1 MSKFFMDRYAMSEL
15 GANNLK
21 KAIFSRTI
29 LNLVKMFPP
38 IIAFMFLF
46 QYLSS
51 IEGMKAD
58 YELSFVNYI
67 VVILVMGLII
77 FFVAGWDYTR
87 LYTNVY
93 SESANSR
100 IDIANRLKKL
110 PLSYFGKRDLSD
122 LAETMMN
129 DITLYEEIFSHA
141 VPQLYATIISTTI
154 ISVMILSY
162 NFKLGLATLWVIPVS
177 ILLFFLSKKKNKKTG
192 DEWVK
197 TNRAVYDDFQEK
209 VDRIQ
214 EIKAY
219 NLEEKSLEE
228 FDEKLAINKKNK
240 IKLEFLGGIS
250 LAASNILLKLGIVTV
265 AVVGANMLISGEINI
280 LVYIAFLILT
290 TSIYLPIEGI
300 LTFMAMIN
308 TLDSVVGRIK
318 EIKTMP
324 VQEGKTEMNIKS
336 FDVEFKNVHFSYDDY
351 SVING
356 VSFTAKQGETTALIG
371 PSGSGKTTLT
381 KLAARFWDIDSGQ
394 ILLGGEDI
402 SKVDPETLLKNFS
415 IVFQQVYLFED
426 TIENNIRFG
435 KPDATK
441 EEVIMA
447 AKKACCH
454 DFISAFP
461 EGYQTKIGEN
471 GATLSGGEKQRIS
484 IARAILKDA
493 PVVILDEA
501 TASVDPENEQEL
513 QEAIEELTKNKTLL
527 MIAHRLNTV
536 RRADKIIV
544 LDKGQ
549 IAEEGTHGEL
559 MKQEGIY
566 KKFVDIRKEAI
577 GWKVGEVKL

>member
-1 MSKFFMDRYAMSEL
+1 MRKFFMDRYAMSEL

-38 IIAFMFLF
+38 IIAFIFLF

-51 IEGMKAD
+51 IEGIKAD

-77 FFVAGWDYTR
+77 FFVASWDYTR

-141 VPQLYATIISTTI
+141 VPQLYATIISTTV
-154 ISVMILSY
+154 ISVMILCY
-162 NFKLGLATLWVIPVS
+162 NFKLGIATLWVIPVS
-177 ILLFFLSKKKNKKTG
+177 IILFLISKKKNRKG
-192 DEWVK
+192 SDEWVK
-197 TNRAVYDDFQEK
+197 SSRAVYDDFQEK
-209 VDRIQ
+209 VDQIQ

-219 NLEEKSLEE
+219 NLEEKSLKE
-228 FDEKLAINKKNK
+228 FDEKLAVNKKNK
-240 IKLEFLGGIS
+240 LRLEFLGGIS
-250 LAASNILLKLGIVTV
+250 LALSNILLKLGIVTV
-265 AVVGANMLISGEINI
+265 AVTGAGMLIAGEINI
-280 LVYIAFLILT
+280 LIYIAFLMLT
-290 TSIYLPIEGI
+290 ASIYLPIEGI
-300 LTFMAMIN
+300 LTFMTMLT
-308 TLDSVVGRIK
+308 TLESVVGRIK

-324 VQEGKTEMNIKS
+324 VQEGKTEMKVKS
-336 FDVEFKNVHFSYDDY
+336 YDIEFKNVHFGYDDY

-415 IVFQQVYLFED
+415 IVFQDVTLFNASIKDNIRVGKKNATDEEILKAAKVARCDEFIKRMPEGID
-426 TIENNIRFG
+426 TI
-435 KPDATK
+435 
-441 EEVIMA
+441 
-447 AKKACCH
+447 
-454 DFISAFP
+454 
-461 EGYQTKIGEN
+461 IGEN
-471 GATLSGGEKQRIS
+471 GERLSGGERQRLS

-493 PVVILDEA
+493 PVVLLDEA
-501 TASVDPENEQEL
+501 TASLDVENESL
-513 QEAIEELTKNKTLL
+513 IQEALSELIKEKTVII
-527 MIAHRLNTV
+527 IAHRMRTIRSV
-536 RRADKIIV
+536 DKIV
-544 LDKGQ
+544 LLNEGKIEAVGNDK
-549 IAEEGTHGEL
+549 EL
-559 MKQEGIY
+559 YEKSEMY
-566 KKFVDIRKEAI
+566 RNMVDKAMA
-577 GWKVGEVKL
+577 

>member
-38 IIAFMFLF
+38 IIAFIFLF

-58 YELSFVNYI
+58 YELSLVNYI

-141 VPQLYATIISTTI
+141 VPQLYATIISTTV
-154 ISVMILSY
+154 ISVMILCY
-162 NFKLGLATLWVIPVS
+162 NFKLGIATLWVIPVS
-177 ILLFFLSKKKNKKTG
+177 IILFLISKKKNKKG
-192 DEWVK
+192 SDEWVK
-197 TNRAVYDDFQEK
+197 SSRAVYDDFQEK
-209 VDRIQ
+209 VDQIQ

-219 NLEEKSLEE
+219 NLEEKSLKE
-228 FDEKLAINKKNK
+228 FDEKLAVNKKNK
-240 IKLEFLGGIS
+240 LKLEFLGGIS
-250 LAASNILLKLGIVTV
+250 LALSNILLKLGIVTV
-265 AVVGANMLISGEINI
+265 AVTGAGMLIAGEINI
-280 LVYIAFLILT
+280 LIYIAFLMLT
-290 TSIYLPIEGI
+290 ASIYLPIEGI
-300 LTFMAMIN
+300 LTFMTMLT
-308 TLDSVVGRIK
+308 TLESVVGRIK

-324 VQEGKTEMNIKS
+324 VQEGKTEMKVKS
-336 FDVEFKNVHFSYDDY
+336 YDIEFKNVHFGYDDY

-415 IVFQQVYLFED
+415 IVFQDVTLFNASIKDNIRVGKKNATDEEILKAAKVARCDEFIKRMPEGID
-426 TIENNIRFG
+426 TI
-435 KPDATK
+435 
-441 EEVIMA
+441 
-447 AKKACCH
+447 
-454 DFISAFP
+454 
-461 EGYQTKIGEN
+461 IGEN
-471 GATLSGGEKQRIS
+471 GERLSGGERQRLS

-493 PVVILDEA
+493 PVVLLDEA
-501 TASVDPENEQEL
+501 TASLDVENESL
-513 QEAIEELTKNKTLL
+513 IQEALSELIKEKTVII
-527 MIAHRLNTV
+527 IAHRMRTIRSV
-536 RRADKIIV
+536 DKIV
-544 LDKGQ
+544 LLNEGKIEAMGNDK
-549 IAEEGTHGEL
+549 EL
-559 MKQEGIY
+559 YEKSEMY
-566 KKFVDIRKEAI
+566 RNMVDKAMA
-577 GWKVGEVKL
+577 

>member
-1 MSKFFMDRYAMSEL
+1 MNKFFMDRYAMSEL

-29 LNLVKMFPP
+29 LNFVKMFPP
-38 IIAFMFLF
+38 MLAFVFLF
-46 QYLSS
+46 QYLSR
-51 IEGMKAD
+51 IEGIKTVREFGLM
-58 YELSFVNYI
+58 EYI
-67 VVILVMGLII
+67 TAIIVMGFII
-77 FFVAGWDYTR
+77 FLVAGWDYTR

-141 VPQLYATIISTTI
+141 VPQLYATAISTAIISG
-154 ISVMILSY
+154 MILCY
-162 NFKLGLATLWVIPVS
+162 NFKLGIAMLWVIPIS
-177 ILLFFLSKKKNKKTG
+177 ILLFALSKKRNKKLG

-197 TNRAVYDDFQEK
+197 SNRAVYDDFQEK
-209 VDRIQ
+209 IDQIQ

-219 NLEEKSLEE
+219 NLETKSLAE

-240 IKLEFLGGIS
+240 IRLEFLGGIS
-250 LAASNILLKLGIVTV
+250 LADSNILLKLGMVTV
-265 AVVGANMLISGEINI
+265 AVVGAGMLIAGEINI
-280 LVYIAFLILT
+280 LVYIAFLILC

-324 VQEGKTEMNIKS
+324 IQEGKTEMQVNSYDI
-336 FDVEFKNVHFSYDDY
+336 EFKDVHFGYDDY

-381 KLAARFWDIDSGQ
+381 KLAARFWDINSGQ

-415 IVFQQVYLFED
+415 IVFQDVTLFNASIKD
-426 TIENNIRFG
+426 NIKVG
-435 KPDATK
+435 KKNATD
-441 EEVIMA
+441 EEILRA
-447 AKKACCH
+447 AKVARC
-454 DFISAFP
+454 DEFIKRMP
-461 EGYQTKIGEN
+461 EGIDTVIGEN
-471 GATLSGGEKQRIS
+471 GERLSGGERQRLS

-493 PVVILDEA
+493 PVVLLDEA
-501 TASVDPENEQEL
+501 TASLDVENESL
-513 QEAIEELTKNKTLL
+513 IQEALSELIKDKTVII
-527 MIAHRLNTV
+527 IAHRMRTIRSV
-536 RRADKIIV
+536 DKIV
-544 LDKGQ
+544 LLN
-549 IAEEGTHGEL
+549 EG
-559 MKQEGIY
+559 KI
-566 KKFVDIRKEAI
+566 EAI
-577 GWKVGEVKL
+577 GTDKELYKTNQMYKKMVDKAMA

>member
-1 MSKFFMDRYAMSEL
+1 MRKFFMDRYAMSEL
-15 GANNLK
+15 GANNLE

-38 IIAFMFLF
+38 IIAFIFLF

-51 IEGMKAD
+51 IEGIKAD

-77 FFVAGWDYTR
+77 FFVASWDYTR

-141 VPQLYATIISTTI
+141 VPQLYATIISTTV
-154 ISVMILSY
+154 ISVMILCY
-162 NFKLGLATLWVIPVS
+162 NFKLGIATLWVIPVS
-177 ILLFFLSKKKNKKTG
+177 IILFLISKKKNRKG
-192 DEWVK
+192 SDEWVK
-197 TNRAVYDDFQEK
+197 SSRAVYDDFQEK
-209 VDRIQ
+209 VDQIQ

-219 NLEEKSLEE
+219 NLEEKSLKE
-228 FDEKLAINKKNK
+228 FDEKLAVNKKNK
-240 IKLEFLGGIS
+240 LRLEFLGGIS
-250 LAASNILLKLGIVTV
+250 LALSNILLKLGIVTV
-265 AVVGANMLISGEINI
+265 AVTGAGMLIAGEINI
-280 LVYIAFLILT
+280 LIYIAFLMLT
-290 TSIYLPIEGI
+290 ASIYLPIEGI
-300 LTFMAMIN
+300 LTFMTMLT
-308 TLDSVVGRIK
+308 TLESVVGRIK

-324 VQEGKTEMNIKS
+324 VQEGKTEMKVKS
-336 FDVEFKNVHFSYDDY
+336 YDIEFKNVHFGYDDY

-415 IVFQQVYLFED
+415 IVFQDVTLFNASIKDNIRVGKKNATDEEILKAAKVARCDEFIKRMPEGID
-426 TIENNIRFG
+426 TI
-435 KPDATK
+435 
-441 EEVIMA
+441 
-447 AKKACCH
+447 
-454 DFISAFP
+454 
-461 EGYQTKIGEN
+461 IGEN
-471 GATLSGGEKQRIS
+471 GERLSGGERQRLS

-493 PVVILDEA
+493 PVVLLDEA
-501 TASVDPENEQEL
+501 TASLDVENESL
-513 QEAIEELTKNKTLL
+513 IQEALSELIKEKTVII
-527 MIAHRLNTV
+527 IAHRMRTIRSV
-536 RRADKIIV
+536 DKIV
-544 LDKGQ
+544 LLNEGKIEAVGNDK
-549 IAEEGTHGEL
+549 EL
-559 MKQEGIY
+559 YEKSEMY
-566 KKFVDIRKEAI
+566 RNMVDKAMA
-577 GWKVGEVKL
+577 

>member
-1 MSKFFMDRYAMSEL
+1 MRKFFMDRYAMSEL

-38 IIAFMFLF
+38 IIAFIFLF

-51 IEGMKAD
+51 IEGIKAD

-77 FFVAGWDYTR
+77 FFVASWDYTR

-141 VPQLYATIISTTI
+141 VPQLYATIISTTV
-154 ISVMILSY
+154 ISVMILCY
-162 NFKLGLATLWVIPVS
+162 NFKLGIATLWVIPVS
-177 ILLFFLSKKKNKKTG
+177 IILFLISKKKNKKG
-192 DEWVK
+192 SDEWVK
-197 TNRAVYDDFQEK
+197 SSRAVYNDFQEK
-209 VDRIQ
+209 VDQIQ

-219 NLEEKSLEE
+219 NLEEKSLKE
-228 FDEKLAINKKNK
+228 FDEKLAVNKKNK
-240 IKLEFLGGIS
+240 LRLEFLGGIS
-250 LAASNILLKLGIVTV
+250 LALSNILLKLGIVTV
-265 AVVGANMLISGEINI
+265 AVTGAAMLIAGEINI
-280 LVYIAFLILT
+280 LIYIAFLMLT
-290 TSIYLPIEGI
+290 ASIYLPIEGI
-300 LTFMAMIN
+300 LTFMTMLT
-308 TLDSVVGRIK
+308 TLESVVGRIK

-324 VQEGKTEMNIKS
+324 VQEGKTEMKVKS
-336 FDVEFKNVHFSYDDY
+336 YDIEFKNVHFGYDDY

-356 VSFTAKQGETTALIG
+356 VSFIAKQGETTALIG

-381 KLAARFWDIDSGQ
+381 KLAARFWDIGSGQ

-415 IVFQQVYLFED
+415 IVFQDVTLFNASIKD
-426 TIENNIRFG
+426 NIRVG
-435 KPDATK
+435 KKNATD
-441 EEVIMA
+441 EEILKA
-447 AKKACCH
+447 AKVARC
-454 DFISAFP
+454 DEFIKRMP
-461 EGYQTKIGEN
+461 EGIDTVIGEN
-471 GATLSGGEKQRIS
+471 GERLSGGERQRLS

-493 PVVILDEA
+493 PVVLLDEA
-501 TASVDPENEQEL
+501 TASLDVENESL
-513 QEAIEELTKNKTLL
+513 IQEALSELIKEKTVII
-527 MIAHRLNTV
+527 IAHRMRTIRSV
-536 RRADKIIV
+536 DKIV
-544 LDKGQ
+544 LLNEGKIEAVGNDK
-549 IAEEGTHGEL
+549 EL
-559 MKQEGIY
+559 YEKSEMY
-566 KKFVDIRKEAI
+566 RNMVDKAMA
-577 GWKVGEVKL
+577 